1 MPEELPQEGPG
12 APAHPVP
19 RKSEFGGS
27 AGAVVATASS
37 ARKHKAEQKGSNL
50 DEWFWGSW
58 LPGQPPGYRR
68 IMEGCVHICAW
79 QK

>member
-1 MPEELPQEGPG
+1 MPEQLPRVCPG
-12 APAHPVP
+12 APAHPAP

-27 AGAVVATASS
+27 AGVVVATASS
-37 ARKHKAEQKGSNL
+37 AGKHKAEQKGSNRA
-50 DEWFWGSW
+50 EWFWGSW

-68 IMEGCVHICAW
+68 ITEGRARICAR